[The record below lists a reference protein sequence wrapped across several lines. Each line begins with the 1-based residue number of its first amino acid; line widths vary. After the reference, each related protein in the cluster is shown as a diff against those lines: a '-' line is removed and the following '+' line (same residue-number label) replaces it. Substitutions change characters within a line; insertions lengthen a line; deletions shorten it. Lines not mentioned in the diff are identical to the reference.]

1 MAPDDIYL
9 FQNIRLKNWRDSNEI
24 HEYELYISMLLEQWQ
39 NYRGLSQGGQSLAER
54 GPLVTVGDPLA
65 ETQKKS

>member
-1 MAPDDIYL
+1 
-9 FQNIRLKNWRDSNEI
+9 
-24 HEYELYISMLLEQWQ
+24 MLLEQWQ